1 MWWREVPTACQM
13 KKNREGRDE
22 NIFDIDRI
30 TRIALH
36 KTKIRGRLEGREISQ
51 NELEDMKDFLE
62 FKISIWMTP
71 WTFKG
76 STASRPFAV
85 RRATGRVCRLP

>member
-1 MWWREVPTACQM
+1 MPNE
-13 KKNREGRDE
+13 KNREGRDE

-62 FKISIWMTP
+62 FKNIDLDEYMDLKVP
-71 WTFKG
+71 
-76 STASRPFAV
+76 A
-85 RRATGRVCRLP
+85 